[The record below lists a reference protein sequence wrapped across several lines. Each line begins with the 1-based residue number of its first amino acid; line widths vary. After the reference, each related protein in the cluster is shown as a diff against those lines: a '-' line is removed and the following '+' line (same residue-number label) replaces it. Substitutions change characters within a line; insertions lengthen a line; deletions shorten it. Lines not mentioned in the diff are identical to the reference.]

1 MGMCH
6 ALVPACVHTKGVQSL
21 AMMTAISTGMAMR
34 ENSAVQRTFAGS
46 IGTEAHLMRIEVGG
60 SRARRV
66 GDSYD
71 RRSQS

>member
-1 MGMCH
+1 
-6 ALVPACVHTKGVQSL
+6 
-21 AMMTAISTGMAMR
+21 MTAISTGMPMR
-34 ENSAVQRTFAGS
+34 ENSAVQKTFAGS